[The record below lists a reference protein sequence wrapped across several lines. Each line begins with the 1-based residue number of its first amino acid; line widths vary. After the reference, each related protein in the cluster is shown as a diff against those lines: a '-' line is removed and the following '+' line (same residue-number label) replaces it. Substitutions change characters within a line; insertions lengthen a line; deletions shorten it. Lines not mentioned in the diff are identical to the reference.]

1 MLHLKMHIRFHFN
14 KHKKLQK
21 KQEEK
26 DAFDV
31 AVVGS
36 IGDAIKGT
44 LLNLKSSFLHVLC
57 ILNSTKQTELWTFLN

>member
-36 IGDAIKGT
+36 IGNVIKGT
-44 LLNLKSSFLHVLC
+44 LLNLRSGFLRVLC